1 MNTVVKIRQ
10 ASLFRV
16 MFLKMFPNLAFVYFL
31 FINTT
36 KILLCLEYVLK
47 LTRFVMKDKHRLVS
61 TGKVALF
68 PLDPVK
74 IK

>member
-10 ASLFRV
+10 ASLFTV
-16 MFLKMFPNLAFVYFL
+16 MFLKMFPNLAFVFLL
-31 FINTT
+31 FINNI